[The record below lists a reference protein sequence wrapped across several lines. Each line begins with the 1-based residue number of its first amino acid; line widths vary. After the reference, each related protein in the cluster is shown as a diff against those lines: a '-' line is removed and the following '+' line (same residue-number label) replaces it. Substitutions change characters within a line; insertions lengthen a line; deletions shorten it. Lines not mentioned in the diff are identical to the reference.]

1 MLLQK
6 NWFELFAL
14 GMSQCARA
22 LSLTT
27 LLTNI
32 SLQFQTN
39 ISNGKLTF
47 TKSSVI
53 NEQLFYLQ
61 NFITECE
68 RLNITELEYAYLKV
82 ICIFDCGKLFIFSN
96 KINFNFLLII
106 N

>member
-1 MLLQK
+1 VLLQK

-68 RLNITELEYAYLKV
+68 RLNINELEYAYLKV
-82 ICIFDCGKLFIFSN
+82 ICIFDCGKLFIFSKKKN
-96 KINFNFLLII
+96 KI
-106 N
+106 